1 MSGRRH
7 AAISPLFHVQDRQVQ
22 VSGPPKSNSREAI
35 RIQWCHN
42 RHLSRAEH
50 SNAIGSQKLSGL
62 PYRGQVGQ
70 RRSAMMNAI
79 KAFPSVPHP
88 A

>member
-1 MSGRRH
+1 MNGRRH

-22 VSGPPKSNSREAI
+22 VS
-35 RIQWCHN
+35 
-42 RHLSRAEH
+42 RADH

-62 PYRGQVGQ
+62 PYRGQVGL
-70 RRSAMMNAI
+70 RRPAIMTAI